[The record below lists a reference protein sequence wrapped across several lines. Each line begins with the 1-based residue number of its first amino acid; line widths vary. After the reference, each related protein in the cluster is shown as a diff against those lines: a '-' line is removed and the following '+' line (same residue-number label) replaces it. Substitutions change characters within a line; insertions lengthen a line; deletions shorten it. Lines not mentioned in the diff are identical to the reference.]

1 MARNRIIYQSEALF
15 VSATGVTGSGSIKQI
30 HRVQSANYSFDL
42 SRQDINQFGQLAALD
57 RIILEQPT
65 VALDFS
71 YYVESGEQ
79 EDLIGFDIDNSSS
92 AISGILKG
100 DDLSPRA
107 DMQTYFI
114 TTSTDGDDNA
124 GFTGNPGGVI
134 GIGNAF
140 MTSYSVEGG
149 VGDFIS
155 ASVNCEG
162 LNIQFSNTATDVVP
176 DPTMNST
183 AGTLQQAGANIV
195 TMPLATAGTGVAGNP
210 KALRHGDVSLALG
223 TGQIG
228 INATG
233 AGDFHAQNFSFSFE
247 LSRTNLEKLGSRFAY
262 SKEIEFPSS
271 ASLDVSAIVG
281 DLNGTNDAMLEDYLN
296 DAGDTESSPAVS
308 CSGAGST
315 SGLKYTLLG
324 AKLDSQGFS
333 SSIGD
338 NKTVDLSYSTQI
350 GGPQDTTHGIKMD
363 KI

>member
-15 VSATGVTGSGSIKQI
+15 VSATGITASGSVKQI

-79 EDLIGFDIDNSSS
+79 EDLIGFDVGNGASAVSS
-92 AISGILKG
+92 ILSG
-100 DDLSPRA
+100 DDVSPRQ
-107 DMQTYFI
+107 DMQTYYI
-114 TTSTDGDDNA
+114 TTSPEGNDNA
-124 GFTGNPGGVI
+124 GYASNASGVI

-162 LNIQFSNTATDVVP
+162 LNICFSKSATDTVP
-176 DPTMNST
+176 DPTLDST
-183 AGTLQQAGANIV
+183 AGTLANTVTPV
-195 TMPLATAGTGVAGNP
+195 TMPLATVGTGAGNP
-210 KALRHGDVSLALG
+210 KALRHGDVLLALG

-228 INATG
+228 VNAT
-233 AGDFHAQNFSFSFE
+233 DLTNFHAQNFSFSFE

-296 DAGDTESSPAVS
+296 DAGDTESSPVVS

-315 SGLKYTLLG
+315 SGLKYTLMG

-350 GGPQDTTHGIKMD
+350 GGPQDATHGIKID